1 LLEVLPVAGEPGS
14 EGIRCDGSADV
25 EHAVARL
32 ARRLP
37 AELRPLAQVAY
48 NYRWSWTPGGRELF
62 SRLDESRFARTGDN
76 PVRFLRDLPDEKLAE
91 AAGDAPYVESVAAAA
106 DTLAAELAQE
116 PTGPQELVAF
126 LCAEFG
132 VHASL
137 PVYSGG
143 LGVLAG
149 DILKE
154 ASDLGLAFVGVGL
167 LYRRGYFH
175 QRVDLTGRQHEYWIE
190 SDPELLPLAR
200 VTGQDGS
207 PLQITVPVW
216 DADLA
221 LYVWRADVGR
231 VPLYLLDAEVDENT
245 PVERWVTSRLYEGT
259 RAIRLAQYAA
269 LGLGAVRSLAALGLE
284 PSLYHL
290 NEGHPAL
297 AAVEVARRA
306 SSNGADL
313 AGALAAVRERF
324 TFTTHTPVPAGNET
338 YEREELLSVLGRVP
352 VTLGFGE
359 EELLS
364 LGRVRAEDTGEP
376 AGLTPLSIRA
386 SRTTTGVSRRH
397 GAVARDMWRPLFPG
411 LAEDDEIPIAHVT
424 NGVHLPTWMAPEMR
438 ALLDRHLGSGWERHA
453 AEPSV
458 WEPVDGISDEELWAT
473 RNALRERLVEAL
485 RRRVVLDR
493 LARGEEIES
502 VLAAAALFEPD
513 RLTVGFA
520 RRLAAYKRLNLLV
533 HDPERALA
541 LLSGDHSLQLV
552 FAGKAH
558 PLDDE
563 AKAIAQHVFAF
574 KRAAEADR
582 RIAFVEDYDLRVAG
596 TLVAGCDV
604 WLNLPRPPL
613 EASGTSGMKAALNG
627 ALTLSVLDGW
637 WEEAYD
643 GGNGWAID
651 GSVDT
656 DEDAHDAR
664 DAQALYELLEREVR
678 PLFYERDE
686 LGIPRG
692 WTARMKASLK
702 SIGPRYNASRMLG
715 DYVRDVYGR
724 AQGL

>member
-1 LLEVLPVAGEPGS
+1 
-14 EGIRCDGSADV
+14 
-25 EHAVARL
+25 
-32 ARRLP
+32 
-37 AELRPLAQVAY
+37 
-48 NYRWSWTPGGRELF
+48 
-62 SRLDESRFARTGDN
+62 
-76 PVRFLRDLPDEKLAE
+76 
-91 AAGDAPYVESVAAAA
+91 
-106 DTLAAELAQE
+106 
-116 PTGPQELVAF
+116 
-126 LCAEFG
+126 
-132 VHASL
+132 
-137 PVYSGG
+137 
-143 LGVLAG
+143 
-149 DILKE
+149 
-154 ASDLGLAFVGVGL
+154 
-167 LYRRGYFH
+167 
-175 QRVDLTGRQHEYWIE
+175 
-190 SDPELLPLAR
+190 
-200 VTGQDGS
+200 
-207 PLQITVPVW
+207 
-216 DADLA
+216 
-221 LYVWRADVGR
+221 
-231 VPLYLLDAEVDENT
+231 
-245 PVERWVTSRLYEGT
+245 
-259 RAIRLAQYAA
+259 
-269 LGLGAVRSLAALGLE
+269 
-284 PSLYHL
+284 
-290 NEGHPAL
+290 
-297 AAVEVARRA
+297 
-306 SSNGADL
+306 
-313 AGALAAVRERF
+313 
-324 TFTTHTPVPAGNET
+324 
-338 YEREELLSVLGRVP
+338 
-352 VTLGFGE
+352 
-359 EELLS
+359 
-364 LGRVRAEDTGEP
+364 
-376 AGLTPLSIRA
+376 
-386 SRTTTGVSRRH
+386 
-397 GAVARDMWRPLFPG
+397 
-411 LAEDDEIPIAHVT
+411 
-424 NGVHLPTWMAPEMR
+424 
-438 ALLDRHLGSGWERHA
+438 
-453 AEPSV
+453 
-458 WEPVDGISDEELWAT
+458 
-473 RNALRERLVEAL
+473 L